1 MNVFLLGEGKIVV
14 DNQRNLLDINTS
26 GKQISGDQN
35 SGWTSSEFSHNKI
48 SVVLGHVTVHRW
60 NGEVLFLQ
68 LGGQFLNLLL
78 LVAIDDTLLDINVV
92 VELDEGIEL
101 PVILLNGNVE
111 LFNTIKSE
119 FFILDQN
126 GGGISHEILGE
137 VQDLGGHGSGEEGDL
152 DITGDETKDLLDLV
166 LETST

>member
-1 MNVFLLGEGKIVV
+1 M
-14 DNQRNLLDINTS
+14 
-26 GKQISGDQN
+26 
-35 SGWTSSEFSHNKI
+35 
-48 SVVLGHVTVHRW
+48 
-60 NGEVLFLQ
+60 
-68 LGGQFLNLLL
+68 L